1 MRRPSLKMMFEA
13 DGDVETDISQKP
25 GEFVSV
31 DRQILRH
38 IMDAERVAV
47 KLGRGQQAMSAME
60 SLKRKSMRFLLE
72 AEESGEGDE
81 AEDGQDM
88 PPLDVGTFATEI
100 MRVVKNYDT
109 LLDIP
114 SVIVNR
120 TVEYL
125 ASKYDEKTADS
136 FKQILRDEFD
146 YEASPDTGNRTEEED
161 AEVHSHLAVGA
172 IASGGAGGV

>member
-1 MRRPSLKMMFEA
+1 MKRPSLKLMFEA
-13 DGDVETDISQKP
+13 DGEIESDIPQKP

-47 KLGRGQQAMSAME
+47 KLGKGQKAMSAME
-60 SLKRKSMRFLLE
+60 SLNRKSMKFLLE
-72 AEESGEGDE
+72 AEGEE
-81 AEDGQDM
+81 AETTEDGEEM
-88 PPLDVGTFATEI
+88 PPIDIGTFATEI

-120 TVEYL
+120 TMEYL
-125 ASKYDEKTADS
+125 TSKYDEKTAES

-146 YEASPDTGNRTEEED
+146 YESSPDTG
-161 AEVHSHLAVGA
+161 AESEKEGDVHTHLAVGA
-172 IASGGAGGV
+172 MASGGAGGT